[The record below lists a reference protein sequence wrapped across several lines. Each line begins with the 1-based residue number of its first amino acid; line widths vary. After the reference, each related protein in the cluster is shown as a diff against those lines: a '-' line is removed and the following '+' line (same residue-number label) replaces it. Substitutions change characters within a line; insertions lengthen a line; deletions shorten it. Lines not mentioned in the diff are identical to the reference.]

1 MKVYLSLGSN
11 IGDREK
17 NIREALTRLDAA
29 CGLER
34 TALSEIIETEALGFD
49 GADFLNCVAGYSCSL
64 SPKELLALCKETERA
79 MGRNDEPEYDAVGR
93 RIYHDR
99 IIDIDILTYGDEHI
113 DTPTLTV
120 PHPQLETRPFI
131 RPLLEKIL

>member
-1 MKVYLSLGSN
+1 MQVFLSLGSN
-11 IGDREK
+11 IGDRER
-17 NIREALTRLDAA
+17 NIKKALTSLDVAE
-29 CGLER
+29 GMSR
-34 TALSEIIETEALGFD
+34 TALSEIIGTKALGFD

-64 SPKELLALCKETERA
+64 SPEDLLSLCKRTERE
-79 MGRNDEPEYDAVGR
+79 MGRMDMPEYDAEGK

-113 DTPTLTV
+113 ATPTLTI

-131 RPLLEKIL
+131 RTLLEKIL

>member
-1 MKVYLSLGSN
+1 MQVFLSLGSN
-11 IGDREK
+11 IGDRER
-17 NIREALTRLDAA
+17 NIKKALTSLDAA
-29 CGLER
+29 EGMSR
-34 TALSEIIETEALGFD
+34 TALSEIIGTEALGFD

-64 SPKELLALCKETERA
+64 SPEDLLSLCKRTEKE
-79 MGRNDEPEYDAVGR
+79 MGRMDMPEYDAEGK

-113 DTPTLTV
+113 ATPTLTV

-131 RPLLEKIL
+131 RTLLEKIL